1 MDIRWGAYL
10 FKSPN
15 LAARSPLSGQT
26 DVLMIAGRDS
36 KAVLFWV
43 GKNENSRHPEK
54 KPESRGFGRGGRG
67 RGERPALVMGKDLTK
82 CMETETK
89 CET

>member
-1 MDIRWGAYL
+1 
-10 FKSPN
+10 
-15 LAARSPLSGQT
+15 
-26 DVLMIAGRDS
+26 MIAGKDS
-36 KAVLFWV
+36 EAMLFLM
-43 GKNENSRHPEK
+43 GKNENSQHLGGK
-54 KPESRGFGRGGRG
+54 VESRGFGRGGRG